1 MLATQPYGLGGFLMQ
16 VCASTI
22 RCATLANCVHTGN
35 ASTRT
40 THIHIRH
47 ARITFA
53 STYCVWRVVAKS

>member
-16 VCASTI
+16 VCASMI

-40 THIHIRH
+40 THIHT
-47 ARITFA
+47 RITFA
-53 STYCVWRVVAKS
+53 STCCVWRVVAKF